1 MDKCKLLFEKIDEL
15 TEKYIGVWESVC
27 RLESPT
33 ADKAA
38 VDACGEYV
46 MQVCRDFGCDIT
58 KEHEEVSG
66 DPFFAELNADAKGAP
81 VCFSG
86 HIDTVHPIGFFGEVP
101 VWFENGEIHGP
112 GVTDCKGGVVA
123 AMLAMEALSAV
134 GYTERPLRLIVQT
147 DEENSSRTSD
157 KRTVAFMAESARG
170 SAAFLNLEG
179 GMPDKVTVGRKG
191 ILRYRID
198 VTGVARHSSLCF
210 DGANA
215 IREAAYKII
224 ELEKWKDREGITANI
239 GKIEGGTVAN
249 TVAEKCSFIID
260 IRYKTA
266 LERAEVEKRLV
277 KIVGHSSV
285 EGTRAEMVKISERV
299 AMERTDGVMSLFNRV
314 REIFEK
320 TGLGEISPEERT
332 GGSDAADMVY
342 RGVSALD
349 SLGVY
354 GGYIHSIQEYAFIDS
369 LAKCAKRLAAIALFI

>member
-1 MDKCKLLFEKIDEL
+1 
-15 TEKYIGVWESVC
+15 
-27 RLESPT
+27 
-33 ADKAA
+33 
-38 VDACGEYV
+38 

-58 KEHEEVSG
+58 KEHEEISG

-179 GMPDKVTVGRKG
+179 GVPDKVTVGRKG

-249 TVAEKCSFIID
+249 TVAEKCSFIVD

-266 LERAEVEKRLV
+266 LERAEVERRLSG
-277 KIVGHSSV
+277 IVGHSSV